1 MDETADEKL
10 ETESVFPFGADF
22 GEDFFSTETTDK
34 RKNSRQ
40 QRRREKQQ
48 HFHQNSDDLEDEL
61 AVGPKEFVAEQ
72 RKDSSLQ
79 PLWEVTENDRREED
93 RVENDNNEQIKVE
106 NGLLYHD
113 RTGNGE
119 PVKQLVVPQS
129 YRMKLLSLVHG
140 SPLAAHLGR

>member
-1 MDETADEKL
+1 M
-10 ETESVFPFGADF
+10 
-22 GEDFFSTETTDK
+22 
-34 RKNSRQ
+34 
-40 QRRREKQQ
+40 
-48 HFHQNSDDLEDEL
+48 
-61 AVGPKEFVAEQ
+61 AEQ

-79 PLWEVTENDRREED
+79 PLWEVAENDRREED

-106 NGLLYHD
+106 NGLLYRD

-140 SPLAAHLGR
+140 SPLAAHLGRRRTKEKLGRRFYLPGMSTAVN